1 MKRSQQKREV
11 VEANASG
18 VAQLLQIFFAMAAEE
33 WRKLVADVAHA
44 FAGKPNHPDAA
55 IEEKRLGDQ

>member
-1 MKRSQQKREV
+1 MNRPQQRREAA
-11 VEANASG
+11 EANASG
-18 VAQLLQIFFAMAAEE
+18 VAQPLRTFFAMAAEE

-44 FAGKPNHPDAA
+44 FAGKPNHPAAA